1 MRVFLTLIFIILVV
15 VNWNLEAF
23 AQTEAPLEVTIHMPV
38 SGNWVNISNK
48 NIFKIDTFSGSI
60 DTVYIDTINMADP
73 VWSQSG
79 TRLAFGLAGQD
90 VAILNLPDNSLTE
103 FEHFPSQPL
112 EAYTRPLAWFNDN
125 TAILYTAVQGGI
137 PSSTITLLKF
147 DLNTMTE
154 TVLKSYGTNMI
165 TQDLTG
171 FGVSDLNTPVD
182 LQFVQLNPVHNNW
195 AILTFENVQSGL
207 SYVFL
212 WNLTTEQ
219 LQYVPTISGVRISGV
234 SWHPDGKRL
243 LINGSTN
250 SFIDVFI
257 SVIGFDPVLG
267 AFTVLQQVSFGY
279 DDEFRNHRPIEW
291 VGAGDIFI
299 TLDANIDSL
308 DANFHLSQLIDGQFY
323 TTPFFTY
330 NDRTSSGDDWYFT
343 GADQE
348 RWELSCLFD
357 QTLPTQLQI
366 NMTAR
371 VAFTDGTPSRLRSE
385 PSVTGDVLAQL
396 AEGTTFEIIREP
408 ECRDGYRWWQVR
420 LADGTVG
427 FTAEADAETYFIEPI
442 PVPPTPTHTPTFT
455 YTPTPT
461 HTPTFTHTPTD
472 TPTDTPTAT
481 DTPIPTNTA
490 TFTPTHTPTN
500 THTPTHTPRLLI
512 RRLPRARRQ

>member
-1 MRVFLTLIFIILVV
+1 MRAFLTLIFIVFFVLS
-15 VNWNLEAF
+15 WNLEAF
-23 AQTEAPLEVTIHMPV
+23 AQTEVPLAVTIHTPV
-38 SGNWVNISNK
+38 SGNWVYASNK
-48 NIFKIDTFSGSI
+48 NILKIDTFSGS
-60 DTVYIDTINMADP
+60 TNTIYSDAVNYMADP
-73 VWSQSG
+73 VLSQNG
-79 TRLAFGLAGQD
+79 AKLAFSLGLQH
-90 VAILNLPDNSLTE
+90 VTILDITDNSLITLE
-103 FEHFPSQPL
+103 KFQSQPQSGY
-112 EAYTRPLAWFNDN
+112 AVPLAWFNDG
-125 TAILYTAVQGGI
+125 TSVLYQAVKNQI
-137 PSSTITLLKF
+137 IQYAPVSTMTLLRF
-147 DLNTMTE
+147 DTTINSE
-154 TVLKSYGTNMI
+154 TVLKTYTTNTI
-165 TQDLTG
+165 EPELIN
-171 FGVSDLNTPVD
+171 FGIPELNEPLS

-442 PVPPTPTHTPTFT
+442 PVPPTPNS
-455 YTPTPT
+455 YTIS
-461 HTPTFTHTPTD
+461 
-472 TPTDTPTAT
+472 
-481 DTPIPTNTA
+481 PIY
-490 TFTPTHTPTN
+490 
-500 THTPTHTPRLLI
+500 
-512 RRLPRARRQ
+512 